1 MRKVYSTHGAIN
13 SAVFMITFDKVTKLY
28 QRGAHPALDDV
39 SIDVER
45 GEFVFL
51 VGPSG
56 SGKSTMLSLILAEER
71 PTSGRVHVLGKDLS
85 KVSQRRVPLLRR
97 QIGAV
102 FQDFRLLGDK
112 NAYENVML
120 ALQVIG
126 APRHRI
132 KTEVP
137 EVIEMVGLEGKEK
150 RYMTELSGG
159 ERQRVAIARAMVNR
173 PQVLLAD
180 EPTGNLDLETGMSIM
195 RLLDRINR
203 SGTTVVMATH
213 DQNIVNQLR
222 KRVVELKDGMVVR
235 DEARGVYGGE
245 KR

>member
-28 QRGAHPALDDV
+28 QRGTHPALDDV

-213 DQNIVNQLR
+213 DQSIVNQLR